1 MNTPLLR
8 CRGLEAGYGAS
19 QVLFGLDFDIQ
30 PGEVVALLGRNG
42 MGKSTTIRSIV
53 GGLRPQ
59 RGEIV
64 FDGRAIHAERA
75 DAIARLGVAIVPEGR
90 QCFPNLT
97 VQEHLVA
104 FAARRNGV
112 AEPWTPARLYA
123 LYPDMPE
130 GKMSRLRAELVCEQ
144 ALHGVALTLHLGDY
158 IRLGHGEERSGG
170 RERPSILADAVEAV
184 IAAMYLDG
192 GLEPAQRFIL
202 AHILNGLAEGEIH
215 HVEDYKTELQERVQR
230 RAGQTL
236 SYTVCAE
243 SGPDHNKTFTMA
255 VLLNGSE
262 IGRGTGRTKKE
273 AEQSAA
279 RCALE
284 QMPQ

>member
-1 MNTPLLR
+1 MEA
-8 CRGLEAGYGAS
+8 LE
-19 QVLFGLDFDIQ
+19 
-30 PGEVVALLGRNG
+30 
-42 MGKSTTIRSIV
+42 
-53 GGLRPQ
+53 
-59 RGEIV
+59 
-64 FDGRAIHAERA
+64 
-75 DAIARLGVAIVPEGR
+75 ARLGYTFRDRSLLENALMHSSYANENR
-90 QCFPNLT
+90 
-97 VQEHLVA
+97 
-104 FAARRNGV
+104 ARGYTSNERLEFLGDSV
-112 AEPWTPARLYA
+112 LGMVTATRLYR

-144 ALHGVALTLHLGDY
+144 ALHGVACALHLGDY

-215 HVEDYKTELQERVQR
+215 HVADYKTELQERVQR

-284 QMPQ
+284 TADANNGKQPPAKHRRLYFFISEKMRSCRCKMAFLAVYSTLYYFHLRYRRRSCAGLAPGMRGILCT

>member
-1 MNTPLLR
+1 MEA
-8 CRGLEAGYGAS
+8 LE
-19 QVLFGLDFDIQ
+19 
-30 PGEVVALLGRNG
+30 
-42 MGKSTTIRSIV
+42 
-53 GGLRPQ
+53 
-59 RGEIV
+59 
-64 FDGRAIHAERA
+64 
-75 DAIARLGVAIVPEGR
+75 ARLGYTFRDRALLENALMHSSYANENR
-90 QCFPNLT
+90 
-97 VQEHLVA
+97 
-104 FAARRNGV
+104 ARGYTSNERLEFLGDSV
-112 AEPWTPARLYA
+112 LGMVTAARLYA

-202 AHILNGLAEGEIH
+202 THILNGLAEGEIH
-215 HVEDYKTELQERVQR
+215 HVADYKTELQERVQR
-230 RAGQTL
+230 HAGQTL

-284 QMPQ
+284 TLCE